1 MQSKLRLIV
10 TVSEMLETYPFSIM
24 AEQRS
29 LKWTTANVSELKIL
43 SVGDLKPKWALQGVS
58 SECFMLL
65 TQFPT
70 QENGQAGAGLRSQLM
85 VSLVKDY

>member
-1 MQSKLRLIV
+1 MHSKLRLIV

-43 SVGDLKPKWALQGVS
+43 SVGDLKPK
-58 SECFMLL
+58 
-65 TQFPT
+65 
-70 QENGQAGAGLRSQLM
+70 
-85 VSLVKDY
+85 